1 MRKNSK
7 EKQLPCREPVI
18 LDFEPTIPIETIN
31 AAVDKALLEEGKMKK
46 REFAIKVEL
55 SDCGYF
61 VASDKIFYDYGTG
74 YSLEECLLDYVQTI
88 KERVEITKP
97 HESEKID
104 EKLTKLKLLLT
115 RLPEAEDEL

>member
-1 MRKNSK
+1 
-7 EKQLPCREPVI
+7 
-18 LDFEPTIPIETIN
+18 
-31 AAVDKALLEEGKMKK
+31 MKK

-61 VASDKIFYDYGTG
+61 VASDKIFYDYGIG

-97 HESEKID
+97 HENEKVD
-104 EKLTKLKLLLT
+104 EKLVRLNELLIT
-115 RLPEAEDEL
+115 LPEIEGEL